1 MRILVCHNRYR
12 QRAGEEVVFDNM
24 VRILEERGHKVI
36 PVLASN
42 TSLDHTLD
50 TAGRMF
56 VTPFSP
62 LSYRRVRAV
71 VRKEQPQVAIVQNV
85 FPLLSPSIY
94 WALRHEKVPVLQ
106 KIFNYRL
113 ACPAGTFF
121 SRGKVCERCI
131 RGNYFNGVVRACFR
145 DSFVMSALYSA
156 SLAINRWLGTFKAGI
171 DRYVVPDSFFQKK
184 LVEAGYES
192 SKFRRVAN
200 PFDVAEFRAEPGSD
214 GSLLFVGRLVR
225 EKGVVTLLEAA
236 RQVPEAKVV
245 LVGDGPLRG
254 LVERSHPPNVSFLGP
269 QYGEDLKKTMARA
282 LAVVVPSEWYDN
294 GPMVVYQAFAMGK
307 AVVASDIDGLP
318 EIVLPGKTGWLVP
331 PGNVDALAAALRTI
345 LGDPPT
351 ARALGLQARAWA
363 EEHLSADR
371 YYRDLLA
378 VLNEVSLGGP

>member
-1 MRILVCHNRYR
+1 MRILVCHNRYK

-24 VRILEERGHKVI
+24 VRILEQRGHQVL

-42 TSLDHTLD
+42 STLDHTLD

-56 VTPFSP
+56 VSPFSP
-62 LSYRRVRAV
+62 GSYRRVRAV
-71 VRKEQPQVAIVQNV
+71 VRKEKPDVAIVQNV

-131 RGNYFNGVVRACFR
+131 RGNYWNGVVRACFR
-145 DSFVMSALYSA
+145 DSFLMSTLYAA
-156 SLAINRWLGTFKAGI
+156 SLAINRWLGTFKTGI
-171 DRYVVPDSFFQKK
+171 DRYVVPDRFFRKK

-200 PFDVAEFRAEPGSD
+200 PFDVSEFSPEPSND

-225 EKGVVTLLEAA
+225 EKGVLTLLEAA
-236 RQVPEAKVV
+236 RRAPEAKVV
-245 LVGDGPLRG
+245 IVGDGALRG
-254 LVERSHPPNVSFLGP
+254 LVERTSPDNVSFLGP

-307 AVVASDIDGLP
+307 PVLASDIDGLP

-331 PGNVDALAAALRTI
+331 PGDIDALAAAFRSVPK
-345 LGDPPT
+345 DPAA
-351 ARALGLQARAWA
+351 ARNLGLEARAWA

-371 YYRDLLA
+371 YYRDLLT
-378 VLNEVSLGGP
+378 VLREVAPAGA